1 MSQKALLLLEAQGK
15 FEVGTRPI
23 PKPGPGELLVKIKAT
38 ALNPVDWKIQG
49 TEAAFFIWPCTD
61 GEIYKVS
68 SFFVT
73 EYPAVLGTDSAGVV
87 EEVGEDVTGFAKGDA
102 V

>member
-1 MSQKALLLLEAQGK
+1 M
-15 FEVGTRPI
+15 
-23 PKPGPGELLVKIKAT
+23 
-38 ALNPVDWKIQG
+38 
-49 TEAAFFIWPCTD
+49 
-61 GEIYKVS
+61 S